1 MVLRR
6 PGVNRS
12 LNRENPDILIVMI
25 AEQQMMRGGEEDK
38 GGQSQREGMGPLKPA
53 TEMSGTAPR
62 SNVFLSLFL
71 FSAHLFLLVWLFF
84 LSLSELNE
92 RSIFMHLCLALCRN
106 PSVAFWRSLSS
117 S

>member
-71 FSAHLFLLVWLFF
+71 FSAHLFLLLCGSSFF
-84 LSLSELNE
+84 LSQNSMNGP
-92 RSIFMHLCLALCRN
+92 FLCISA
-106 PSVAFWRSLSS
+106 
-117 S
+117 

>member
-1 MVLRR
+1 M
-6 PGVNRS
+6 NRS

-62 SNVFLSLFL
+62 SNVFLSLSFL
-71 FSAHLFLLVWLFF
+71 CALVFTLVWLFF
-84 LSLSELNE
+84 LSL
-92 RSIFMHLCLALCRN
+92 
-106 PSVAFWRSLSS
+106 
-117 S
+117 